1 VNKVLNPFFL
11 ALITVS
17 CSGEK
22 TKADLSDSGDTPT
35 PVETSPPDTALP
47 DLPDSFPVP
56 VSVTMDNEPVDGAV
70 IVQGGSPDHWLSGP
84 DGTVTIEIDTTLGG
98 DLWLHASHPQ
108 ARIAA
113 KEILRNDGELVVLN
127 LVRFDTVDNLSY
139 EFQHP
144 GTPTLNDTTNYCSHC
159 HRSMVDDWYKSPHRT
174 ASSNPVLQDLYAG
187 TALAHTSEE
196 DCSLA
201 GGQWWA
207 GINPGTTDTIQ
218 KCYLGDGAL
227 PAYNEAC
234 GSTAPCDGVAEN
246 TGACAD
252 CHAPGIDGELGGRDL
267 HEATGIAYEYGVHCD
282 VCHKVES
289 VSLEGEPGVAGK
301 LKILRPSEEGS
312 SIFLWQPLTFGP
324 YHDVANPRMGS
335 VHRDHFLSAD
345 LCQAC
350 HEYQSELAPTGS
362 SVDLIRWPEGLPI
375 QSTFSEWEDGP
386 YSPGAPCQSCH
397 MPPDPEAGNT
407 VDVQYDEA
415 TWGLASG
422 WWRPTGSVRKHAW
435 YGPRQPEARM
445 LKLAAA
451 LEIKT
456 TQETDELQVE
466 VTVTNAGAGHAIP
479 TGEAMRSL
487 VLAVE
492 ASCNGLALPATGGD
506 AIPDFGG
513 SLIQKSVSEDW
524 NVWPGAKV
532 GQVIR
537 VIKTTGEW
545 HNYEG
550 VGAFSEMTAQ
560 EKGMPRDSVQGSS
573 TITALSGNQ
582 VTLDQAL
589 PSGDIAI
596 LGEPGWPAEGTPSKA
611 LAGTSGFAFARVM
624 VAPDGRR
631 HVHHS
636 AANDLASDNRLM
648 PQTSW
653 TSHHQFATNCATP
666 TVRAV
671 LVHRAYPLGL
681 ARSRGW
687 ELNDSIMVEVEQ

>member
-1 VNKVLNPFFL
+1 
-11 ALITVS
+11 
-17 CSGEK
+17 
-22 TKADLSDSGDTPT
+22 
-35 PVETSPPDTALP
+35 
-47 DLPDSFPVP
+47 
-56 VSVTMDNEPVDGAV
+56 
-70 IVQGGSPDHWLSGP
+70 
-84 DGTVTIEIDTTLGG
+84 
-98 DLWLHASHPQ
+98 
-108 ARIAA
+108 
-113 KEILRNDGELVVLN
+113 
-127 LVRFDTVDNLSY
+127 
-139 EFQHP
+139 
-144 GTPTLNDTTNYCSHC
+144 
-159 HRSMVDDWYKSPHRT
+159 MVDDWYKSPHRT

-187 TALAHTSEE
+187 TALALASEE
-196 DCSLA
+196 DCNLS
-201 GGQWWA
+201 GGQWWE
-207 GINPGTTDTIQ
+207 GVNPGTTDTIP

-234 GSTAPCDGVAEN
+234 GTTTPCDGVAEN

-252 CHAPGIDGELGGRDL
+252 CHAPGINGEVGGRDL
-267 HEATGIAYEYGVHCD
+267 HDATGIAYDYGVHCD
-282 VCHKVES
+282 VCHKIES

-301 LKILRPSEEGS
+301 LNILRPSEEGS
-312 SIFLWQPLTFGP
+312 AIFDWQPLTFGP

-345 LCQAC
+345 LCQGC

-362 SVDLIRWPEGLPI
+362 SIDLTRWPDGLPV

-397 MPPDPEAGNT
+397 MPPDPDAGNT
-407 VDVQYDEA
+407 VDVVYDEE

-422 WWRPTGSVRKHAW
+422 WWRPAGSVRKHAW

-445 LKLAAA
+445 LKMAAA
-451 LEIKT
+451 LEVKT
-456 TQETDELQVE
+456 TQETDTLQVD

-492 ASCNGLALPATGGD
+492 ASCDSTVLPATGGD
-506 AIPDFGG
+506 VIPDFGG
-513 SLIQKSVSEDW
+513 ALIKKGINEDW
-524 NVWPGAKV
+524 NIWPGAKV

-545 HNYEG
+545 HDYPG
-550 VGAFSEMTAQ
+550 VGAFAEMTPE
-560 EKGMPRDSVQGSS
+560 EKGMPRDSIVGTS
-573 TITALSGNQ
+573 TITAVNGDQ
-582 VTLDQAL
+582 VTLDQPL
-589 PSGDIAI
+589 PSGHIAL
-596 LGEPGWPAEGTPSKA
+596 LGETGWPVEGAPSQA
-611 LAGTSGFAFARVM
+611 LAGASGFAFARVM

-648 PQTSW
+648 PQASW
-653 TSHHQFATNCATP
+653 TSHHQFTTDCATP
-666 TVRAV
+666 DVRAV
-671 LVHRAYPLGL
+671 LLHRAYPLGM